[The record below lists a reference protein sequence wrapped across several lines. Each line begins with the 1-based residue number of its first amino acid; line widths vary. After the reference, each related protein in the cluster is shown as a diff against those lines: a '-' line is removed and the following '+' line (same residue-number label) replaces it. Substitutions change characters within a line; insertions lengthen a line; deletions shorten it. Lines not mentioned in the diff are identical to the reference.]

1 MGKEEDLSRKIIGDR
16 FMGMKDNNPEFWYRK
31 DDDDSWEELAK
42 LTSISIELSDED
54 IAKLSRII
62 VPLGELEIVPREK

>member
-1 MGKEEDLSRKIIGDR
+1 MGIKN
-16 FMGMKDNNPEFWYRK
+16 DNSEFWYQK
-31 DDDDSWEELAK
+31 ADGSQDSWGELAN
-42 LTSISIELSDED
+42 LTSISVDFSVDLNDED